1 MAKIH
6 RYSLLNM
13 KTSARHISESYKEEK
28 LRNLLF
34 EANNNLEEDI
44 EEDNNFNQNILQ
56 DKELENVKK
65 ENLIIE
71 KSVDLGL
78 WVVIEV
84 GQLPKIT
91 ITTHSNPSSDDDDD
105 DNDDDFDPK
114 ELAKEI
120 NKDSLDIENDEY
132 IIDNDNE
139 N

>member
-6 RYSLLNM
+6 RYSLSNM
-13 KTSARHISESYKEEK
+13 KTSVGHISESYKEEE

-44 EEDNNFNQNILQ
+44 EEDIEVDNNFNQNIVQ
-56 DKELENVKK
+56 DKELENVEK

-71 KSVDLGL
+71 KSVDLGS

-84 GQLPKIT
+84 GQLPTIT
-91 ITTHSNPSSDDDDD
+91 ITTHSNPSSD

-120 NKDSLDIENDEY
+120 NKDSIDIENNT
-132 IIDNDNE
+132 DNDSE